1 MAMKHVLWGLVAA
14 ACLSTATGLQAEDV
28 YGLAKGAPDL
38 KSAGPI
44 AFGPNGILFVGDS
57 KGAAL
62 FAIQTGDD
70 VGNPSEVSLN
80 IADLPAQ
87 LAKVLGVDAG
97 AIEVTDL
104 AVNPLSGH
112 AYLSVHV
119 GASPALVRI
128 DRNEKVA
135 KVDLQSIAFAKV
147 ELPDAPADE
156 VVGEGRRRRNLRGE
170 TITDLAYA
178 DGHVLISGLRDGE
191 TRSAVRSLKFP
202 FNDADAGAGL
212 EIYHAAHG
220 RVEDYAPIRTFIPF
234 TIDGEPNVLAG
245 FVCTPLVRF
254 PLKQIQE
261 GTKIQGTT
269 VAELG
274 NRNRPLDMIAYKK
287 GGQDF
292 LLLANSA
299 RGVMKISTENIGR
312 QEGLTEPVR
321 GGGTAGQT
329 YDTIDSLNGTV
340 QLDRL
345 NDEHA
350 LVLIQTSST
359 LDLQTVPLP

>member
-38 KSAGPI
+38 KSAGPM

-80 IADLPAQ
+80 ITDLPAK
-87 LAKVLGVDAG
+87 LAKVLRAKAG
-97 AIEVTDL
+97 EIEVTDL

-112 AYLSVHV
+112 AYLSVH
-119 GASPALVRI
+119 
-128 DRNEKVA
+128 
-135 KVDLQSIAFAKV
+135 
-147 ELPDAPADE
+147 

-178 DGHVLISGLRDGE
+178 DGHVLISGLREGE

-202 FNDADAGAGL
+202 FQDADEGAGL

-220 RVEDYAPIRTFIPF
+220 RVEDYSPIRTFIPF

-312 QEGLTEPVR
+312 QDGLTEQVR
-321 GGGTAGQT
+321 FGGTAGQT
-329 YDTIDSLNGTV
+329 YETIDSLN
-340 QLDRL
+340 
-345 NDEHA
+345 
-350 LVLIQTSST
+350 
-359 LDLQTVPLP
+359 